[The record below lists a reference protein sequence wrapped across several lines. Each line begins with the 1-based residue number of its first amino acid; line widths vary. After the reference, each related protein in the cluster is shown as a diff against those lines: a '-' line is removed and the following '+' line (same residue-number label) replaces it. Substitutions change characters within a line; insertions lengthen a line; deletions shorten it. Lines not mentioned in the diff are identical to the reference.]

1 MRLVRSVEL
10 SGALRAWGG
19 MRDQSRNLDHCL
31 RYFHSAI
38 HAAVDRNLVRLV
50 FLGLGMLEGVGWR
63 MTWNSTFKTPGQPLK
78 RSAMKRSSRRKHK
91 IEGHHDS
98 KMLAACRGES
108 CYLIVP
114 GVCPRIPQDET
125 VVDCHGNWAD
135 TGKGLGLKAADRY
148 SVPGCAACHYWLDFG
163 TTATREVKRITFF
176 DALARW
182 QPVRDGVMA

>member
-78 RSAMKRSSRRKHK
+78 RSAWKPSNPLISKQSAKSRFDITR
-91 IEGHHDS
+91 
-98 KMLAACRGES
+98 R
-108 CYLIVP
+108 
-114 GVCPRIPQDET
+114 
-125 VVDCHGNWAD
+125 
-135 TGKGLGLKAADRY
+135 
-148 SVPGCAACHYWLDFG
+148 
-163 TTATREVKRITFF
+163 TREKRGPG
-176 DALARW
+176 LA
-182 QPVRDGVMA
+182 Q

>member
-1 MRLVRSVEL
+1 M
-10 SGALRAWGG
+10 
-19 MRDQSRNLDHCL
+19 
-31 RYFHSAI
+31 
-38 HAAVDRNLVRLV
+38 
-50 FLGLGMLEGVGWR
+50 
-63 MTWNSTFKTPGQPLK
+63 LK
-78 RSAMKRSSRRKHK
+78 RSATPMKRGPMKTTRRRKHK

-114 GVCPRIPQDET
+114 GVCPRIPQDDT

-182 QPVRDGVMA
+182 EPVRAAKLQTKQNPATVGAVPGLSTARA